1 MGVRLVRTAWISG
14 ALALFAAPA
23 AAHHPMGAKLPS
35 TLWEGALSGLGH
47 PIIGIDHFAAVVAVG
62 CLAALHRT
70 GAALAIGYVLATMV
84 GAAIHVQGATLP
96 AAEAVV
102 ALSVVA
108 LGIVLMRRTSLDL
121 VPAVALFVAA
131 GLLHGYALGEAIV
144 GAEPTP
150 LVAYFAGLALVQW
163 AIALGIMLTARMVLQ
178 PVASELAPV
187 RLLGAGVVGVGLTLL
202 IAQLVPGS

>member
-1 MGVRLVRTAWISG
+1 MLTLLVT
-14 ALALFAAPA
+14 PA
-23 AAHHPMGAKLPS
+23 AAHHPMGGKLPS
-35 TLWEGALSGLGH
+35 TLWEGALSGFGH
-47 PIIGIDHFAAVVAVG
+47 PIIGLDHFAAVVAVG

-96 AAEAVV
+96 AAEALV

-121 VPAVALFVAA
+121 VPALALFVVA

-150 LVAYFAGLALVQW
+150 LFAYFAGLALVQSVI
-163 AIALGIMLTARMVLQ
+163 AIGIMLAARMVLQ

-187 RLLGAGVVGVGLTLL
+187 PEWSAS
-202 IAQLVPGS
+202 A